1 MVGAFQCNVTLVV
14 AITVS
19 VVEIDMFLNVAM
31 TVVVPAATETASPM
45 LLIVE
50 TSVFDDL
57 QLTDDVISD
66 VVPSEYLPEIG
77 HF

>member
-1 MVGAFQCNVTLVV
+1 VVGAFQCNVTLVV

-66 VVPSEYLPEIG
+66 VVPSEYLPATG